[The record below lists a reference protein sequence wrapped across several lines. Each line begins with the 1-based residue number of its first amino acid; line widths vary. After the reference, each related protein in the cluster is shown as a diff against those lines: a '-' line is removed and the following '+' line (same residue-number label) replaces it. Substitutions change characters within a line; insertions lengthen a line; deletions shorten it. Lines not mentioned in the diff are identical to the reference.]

1 MIKQEFIYSDPRN
14 NMKTKRIDDDIIVI
28 EVNLLSDNDLRVL
41 FVYMNDKSLELVNS
55 ESKETISTYTFKR
68 KK

>member
-1 MIKQEFIYSDPRN
+1 
-14 NMKTKRIDDDIIVI
+14 MKTKRIDDDIIVI

-41 FVYMNDKSLELVNS
+41 FVYMDDKSLELVNS
-55 ESKETISTYTFKR
+55 ESEETISTYTFKR